1 MNPWKT
7 CRKRLFPSWWIRRR
21 LTENC
26 LRSTKEQWKV
36 FCPNNDKRTNMKRI
50 TTRVKQKRYT
60 KIGKSSELPTSLNST
75 RKASINLR
83 LQSKMGKTT
92 TGTRTIKTKTK
103 MNISTPKVL
112 KKGHTERRMSITM
125 RFFKGRSQISIE
137 KGSRVETTEIAVI
150 ATDLSTRAVRVALAR
165 VKVVLMGEKGTSAT
179 NRSTKV
185 NHSTETSLKTDFQI
199 IPYSMQYL
207 NYKL

>member
-1 MNPWKT
+1 
-7 CRKRLFPSWWIRRR
+7 
-21 LTENC
+21 
-26 LRSTKEQWKV
+26 
-36 FCPNNDKRTNMKRI
+36 MKRI

-137 KGSRVETTEIAVI
+137 KGSTVETTEMAVI

-165 VKVVLMGEKGTSAT
+165 VKVVLMGEKGTSAI